1 MQQPQAPAGR
11 GESQDGRGMVTPQIA
26 AEAAVWIARL
36 HGPDRSIQ
44 MERECL
50 AWQARSEAH
59 RVAFERCTDTWQD
72 VAGVT
77 LRDYA
82 TAARIVVEEQRKPGL
97 TRQARRA
104 VGVALAGLA
113 AAVLLLVM
121 QPWRAGDIYATSVG
135 EQRTVLLMDGTRMSL
150 NTSTRVRVAL
160 ASAQRTV
167 SVEEG
172 EALFEVAKDARR
184 PFVVHVADREVVAL
198 GTVFSVRLTSTNEI
212 GSNAL
217 DVTLI
222 EGQVSVCAAT
232 GESDKAAETRPILL
246 KPGDRLRVSEPG
258 GKGSAGAQRVTMK
271 MDRPHADHLMA
282 WRRNEAVFDDV
293 PLSDAVAEMNRYSR
307 QPIVV
312 VGGESSKGLR
322 ISGLFR
328 TGDNVTFA
336 RAVAALHGLVV
347 HDRQHSV
354 ELAPRSGG

>member
-11 GESQDGRGMVTPQIA
+11 GESRYAHGMVTPEIA

-36 HGPDRSIQ
+36 HGPDRSSQ

-50 AWQARSEAH
+50 AWQSRSEAH

-72 VAGVT
+72 VASVT

-82 TAARIVVEEQRKPGL
+82 AAAKFGAEARNQPWP
-97 TRQARRA
+97 TRRTRWV
-104 VGVALAGLA
+104 VGVAVAGVA
-113 AAVLLLVM
+113 MAVALVVTR
-121 QPWRAGDIYATSVG
+121 PWRTGDTYATNVG
-135 EQRTVLLMDGTRMSL
+135 ELRTVILDDGTRMSL
-150 NTSTRVRVAL
+150 NTATRVRVAL

-167 SVEEG
+167 SVDEG

-184 PFVVHVADREVVAL
+184 PFVVRVADRQVVAL
-198 GTVFSVRLTSTNEI
+198 GTVFSVRLTPTSEV
-212 GSNAL
+212 GSDAL

-222 EGQVSVCAAT
+222 EGRVSVRAAS
-232 GESDKAAETRPILL
+232 GEREMASETRPVLL
-246 KPGDRLRVSEPG
+246 KPGDRLRLNEPG
-258 GKGSAGAQRVTMK
+258 GKATTVAQRVIIQ
-271 MDRPHADHLMA
+271 MDRPNVDQLMA

-307 QPIVV
+307 RPVV
-312 VGGESSKGLR
+312 LVGDESSKGLR

-328 TGDNVTFA
+328 TGDNVAFA

-347 HDRQHSV
+347 HVRQDRV
-354 ELAPRSGG
+354 ELAPGSGG

>member
-11 GESQDGRGMVTPQIA
+11 GESRDARGMVTPEIA

-36 HGPDRSIQ
+36 HGPDRSSQ

-59 RVAFERCTDTWQD
+59 RIAFERCTDTWQD

-82 TAARIVVEEQRKPGL
+82 TAARIGVEAQHKPRP
-97 TRQARRA
+97 TRRARRA
-104 VGVALAGLA
+104 VGVALAGLVV
-113 AAVLLLVM
+113 AVLLVVM
-121 QPWRAGDIYATSVG
+121 QPWRASDTYATGVG

-167 SVEEG
+167 RVEEG
-172 EALFEVAKDARR
+172 EALFEVAKDAHR
-184 PFVVHVADREVVAL
+184 PFVVQVADREVVAL
-198 GTVFSVRLTSTNEI
+198 GTVFSVRLTPIGEI
-212 GSNAL
+212 GGDAL

-222 EGQVSVCAAT
+222 EGQVSVRAAS
-232 GESDKAAETRPILL
+232 GESKKASGARPVLL
-246 KPGDRLRVSEPG
+246 KPGDRLRLSEPG
-258 GKGSAGAQRVTMK
+258 GKAAKGRQRVTMQ
-271 MDRPHADHLMA
+271 MDRPHVDQLMA
-282 WRRNEAVFDDV
+282 WRRSEAVFDDV

-307 QPIVV
+307 QPVV
-312 VGGESSKGLR
+312 LVGDDSSKGLR

-328 TGDNVTFA
+328 TGDNVAFA

-347 HDRQHSV
+347 HDRQDHV
-354 ELAPRSGG
+354 ELSPGSGG